1 MPSLYLYF
9 SFSFFLFLFF
19 SFFFFLFLSKEFD
32 LVSLTST
39 SIICSI
45 AGSLGSPVLNNPG
58 LPLSTAPILGAAPV
72 VSPLV
77 APLVQAPVPGLAG
90 LPGAGLQVPAV
101 TVPSIDTIG
110 VPSEC
115 LMLKNMF
122 DPKLEVGIVHLFEVS
137 FFCWYCLLSL
147 KCMSFCRRSQI
158 LIWTL
163 KKMFKMNAL
172 SLEQ

>member
-1 MPSLYLYF
+1 MVNS
-9 SFSFFLFLFF
+9 
-19 SFFFFLFLSKEFD
+19 
-32 LVSLTST
+32 
-39 SIICSI
+39 
-45 AGSLGSPVLNNPG
+45 PG

-77 APLVQAPVPGLAG
+77 APLVQAPVSGLAG

-122 DPKLEVGIVHLFEVS
+122 DPEAEVGVVHPFRCFLFVLV
-137 FFCWYCLLSL
+137 LLVIL
-147 KCMSFCRRSQI
+147 KIYELFADGAR
-158 LIWTL
+158 
-163 KKMFKMNAL
+163 F
-172 SLEQ
+172 